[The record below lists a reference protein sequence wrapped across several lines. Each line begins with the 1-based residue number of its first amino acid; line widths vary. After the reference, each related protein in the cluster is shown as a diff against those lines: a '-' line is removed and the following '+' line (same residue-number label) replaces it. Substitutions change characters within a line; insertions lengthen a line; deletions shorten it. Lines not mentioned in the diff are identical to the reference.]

1 MPGTTE
7 EVQKQL
13 DELVALNKQLLAQ
26 NEEVKKANAELATA
40 NKKLQADV
48 DDLLKMEDDA
58 SCKMEDGSAGV
69 MKNGKCVA
77 KVDKALIPES
87 VQKAMD
93 SQAEQ
98 IKKQDAEITK
108 MREKEETRE
117 YVAKAEAYSNLP
129 IKADELGP
137 ILKSAAGM
145 PEAQRKELE
154 RVLKAA
160 NVAFQELTKM
170 KGSTGDTSSNS
181 AYDKLMVLAKDL
193 KKAEST
199 MTIEKA
205 FTKVCEDNP
214 MLYQEH
220 RAEKRAH

>member
-13 DELVALNKQLLAQ
+13 DELVELNKQLLAQ
-26 NEEVKKANAELATA
+26 NEEVKKANTALAEA

-93 SQAEQ
+93 AQAEQ

-108 MREKEETRE
+108 MREREETRE

-160 NVAFQELTKM
+160 DVAFKELEKM
-170 KGSTGDTSSNS
+170 KGSTGTTDANS
-181 AYDKLMVLAKDL
+181 AYEKLMGMAKEL
-193 KKAEST
+193 KKAEPKL
-199 MTIEKA
+199 TIEKA
-205 FTKVCEDNP
+205 FTQVCDENP
-214 MLYQEH
+214 QLYRQH
-220 RAEKRAH
+220 RDEKRAH